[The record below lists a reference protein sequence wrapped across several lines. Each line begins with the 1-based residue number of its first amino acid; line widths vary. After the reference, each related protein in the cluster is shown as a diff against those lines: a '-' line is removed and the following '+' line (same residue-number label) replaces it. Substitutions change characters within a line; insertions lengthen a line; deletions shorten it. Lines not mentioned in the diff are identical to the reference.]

1 LGLYVGFAAAVRAQK
16 TCGNADQLAIDIVD
30 AGVIAGSSMPL
41 GWRQAGAERSD
52 SGMSIVVMPRLA
64 R

>member
-16 TCGNADQLAIDIVD
+16 RALNADQLAIDMSTRPI
-30 AGVIAGSSMPL
+30 IAGSSMSL

-52 SGMSIVVMPRLA
+52 SGLSIVVMPRLA